1 MACVTAFFSCSKE
14 WRMEDARVAVMTLSP
29 SDDGA
34 ATRSSVDTTAVPG
47 NKKVTWSVADEIY
60 WWTSPTVS
68 GTPGDK
74 RKYTVLADAESVEIP
89 VSYND
94 NDQYVTFYT
103 AGRSVGGG
111 TTSDMTQL
119 TFSVAKNQ
127 DGTFAGNHVAVHKSK
142 LILEAPAASMKPVA
156 TMLRFTLSTLTYAGK
171 TVDNIRIG
179 CMDGTSRLW
188 GDFKVTMDNASLGS
202 VSSVDKTADAVAD
215 ATPVIIDK
223 RASAFQT
230 GIPYYVAIRPN
241 TAAWP
246 QGLYFDLY
254 NGEAKLGRV
263 IVRDSATGGFTLAHG
278 KIRDLGDLKAHA
290 NIPTT
295 ATQMTMYPPY
305 AAFTKDMPSAG
316 KKFWLRVEPEDF
328 SGTIEWTVTKTS
340 GKTGVDF
347 NITPGARENLIID
360 GKTVSCWTATV
371 SHTGS
376 PEYSDVILGKVKATA
391 KVKGEADV
399 TRSAEIE
406 MGEFIEMGSID
417 KDGTRVL
424 WCYGELSGGQ
434 TKTTAEEEGAEVDF
448 TGHNFSLKVRYGDI
462 RAWGYM
468 SIGRVNINSYH
479 KWEWDKPAEERTT
492 NGTGGKYTDASGV
505 LEDVDNACKAYAR
518 LENKYGYSNEGGI
531 EVNQWDYPY
540 AEDFSILSQTS
551 GQSINTSS
559 KIHKFTSKNIGFTDC
574 VIDFTSDRS
583 YWSKNYVTCNPA
595 QAMQGVM
602 SQNPM
607 TLAQQERCCWRN
619 TTEEKNLKIRLRPIR
634 RAPVPAP

>member
-1 MACVTAFFSCSKE
+1 
-14 WRMEDARVAVMTLSP
+14 MEDARVAVMTLSP

-34 ATRSSVDTTAVPG
+34 ATRSSIEQTEGTG
-47 NKKVTWSVADEIY
+47 NRKVTWSVADEIY
-60 WWTSPTVS
+60 WWTSPAVS

-74 RKYTVLADAESVEIP
+74 RKYTVLADSESVEIP
-89 VSYND
+89 VSYRD

-103 AGRSVGGG
+103 AGRGVGGG
-111 TTSDMTQL
+111 TTPDMTQL
-119 TFSVAKNQ
+119 TFSVPQRQ
-127 DGTFAGNHVAVHKSK
+127 DGTFASNHVAVHKSK
-142 LILEAPAASMKPVA
+142 LILEASAASMKPVA
-156 TMLRFTLSTLTYAGK
+156 TMLRFTLSTLTYAGQ
-171 TVDNIRIG
+171 TVNNIRIG
-179 CMDGTSRLW
+179 CMDGSSRLW
-188 GDFKVTMDNASLGS
+188 GDFKVTMDNTTLGA

-215 ATPVIIDK
+215 ASPVIIDK

-230 GIPYYVAIRPN
+230 GVPYYVAVRPS

-246 QGLYFDLY
+246 QGIYFDLY
-254 NGEAKLGRV
+254 SGDTKLARV
-263 IVRDSATGGFTLAHG
+263 IVRDSADGGFTLSHG

-328 SGTIEWTVTKTS
+328 SGTIEWTVTDMSGNPSTDFTITS
-340 GKTGVDF
+340 
-347 NITPGARENLIID
+347 GARENLTID

-371 SHTGS
+371 GHTGN
-376 PEYSDVILGKVKATA
+376 PAYSDVKLGKVKATA

-399 TRSAEIE
+399 TKSAEIE

-424 WCYGELSGGQ
+424 WCWGELAGGA
-434 TKTTAEEEGAEVDF
+434 TVSCNDESAVVDF
-448 TGHNFSLKVRYGDI
+448 TGHNFSLKSLLGDI

-468 SIGRVNINSYH
+468 SIGRVNINYYH
-479 KWEWDKPAEERTT
+479 KWERDKPSEEWTT
-492 NGTGGKYTDASGV
+492 SGFGGKYLDASGV

-551 GQSINTSS
+551 NQTKTNVKPASGKHT
-559 KIHKFTSKNIGFTDC
+559 FTSTNIGYTDC
-574 VIDFTSDRS
+574 SIVFTSERN
-583 YWSKNYVTCNPA
+583 YWSKNYVLSYPA
-595 QAMQGVM
+595 QAMIGLM
-602 SQNPM
+602 NENPM
-607 TLAQQERCCWRN
+607 TLGQQERCCWRN
-619 TTEEKNLKIRLRPIR
+619 VSESSNLAIRIRPIR